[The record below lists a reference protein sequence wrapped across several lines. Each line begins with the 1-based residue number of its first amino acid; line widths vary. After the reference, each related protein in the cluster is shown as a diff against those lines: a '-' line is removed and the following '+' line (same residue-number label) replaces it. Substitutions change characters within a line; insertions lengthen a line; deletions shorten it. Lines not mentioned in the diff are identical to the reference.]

1 MATVASGPAGQSG
14 SGTGSPLPAS
24 GNGRS
29 AIGRLFGYL
38 SLAFKLALFGL
49 VFVLA
54 VKNSDPVTLKFFLGH
69 EVATSLALA
78 LVVAFCAGAL
88 SGVLAMTGY
97 VIGLRRDAARARAES
112 AALRVEHDALRA
124 ERETP
129 RIEPDAAAG
138 ATAAASMPATE
149 RQVPHGL

>member
-1 MATVASGPAGQSG
+1 MNYARTALLMAAM
-14 SGTGSPLPAS
+14 TGLFLAL
-24 GNGRS
+24 GW
-29 AIGRLFGYL
+29 AIGGQQ
-38 SLAFKLALFGL
+38 GM
-49 VFVLA
+49 
-54 VKNSDPVTLKFFLGH
+54 
-69 EVATSLALA
+69 ALA

-112 AALRVEHDALRA
+112 AALRLEHDALRA

-129 RIEPDAAAG
+129 GIEPDAAAG